1 MRNPSL
7 FPVFGVVL
15 SVALLLPAFAQV
27 TSSAS
32 AAQAGSDKIVADKI
46 VADKIVADKI
56 LGAKIDNEFVQRQF
70 GNQFTLLPD
79 VPVTFGDLDGDGV
92 EDVAI
97 AARCKNPMLDQGEHN
112 YQVVD
117 PYYDYFGYGDPKL
130 TTTFSEGDPK
140 QRGLV
145 VLIIYGAPKDGWHSA
160 EPKAKFVLVNLPY
173 RTISVR
179 KMKMRKKNIEAL
191 YVEEAGE
198 MGDSSAVFFDG
209 KKFHYVPMGGN
220 MQ

>member
-1 MRNPSL
+1 MRKASL
-7 FPVFGVVL
+7 L
-15 SVALLLPAFAQV
+15 LACSLALLLPALAQV
-27 TSSAS
+27 P
-32 AAQAGSDKIVADKI
+32 AATKTGN
-46 VADKIVADKI
+46 DKIVADKI
-56 LGAKIDNEFVQRQF
+56 LGDKIDNEFVQRQF
-70 GNQFTLLPD
+70 GNQFTMLPD
-79 VPVTFGDLDGDGV
+79 VPVTVGDLDGDGV

-145 VLIIYGAPKDGWHSA
+145 VLIIYGAPKGGWRAA
-160 EPKAKFVLVNLPY
+160 EPKAKYVVVNLPY

-179 KMKMRKKNIEAL
+179 KMKMRKRSIEAL

>member
-1 MRNPSL
+1 MRKASFL
-7 FPVFGVVL
+7 LALGVAMV
-15 SVALLLPAFAQV
+15 LPAFAQAP
-27 TSSAS
+27 AS
-32 AAQAGSDKIVADKI
+32 AGKIGNDKI
-46 VADKIVADKI
+46 
-56 LGAKIDNEFVQRQF
+56 GAEKIDNEFVQRQF
-70 GNQFTLLPD
+70 GNQFTILPD
-79 VPVTFGDLDGDGV
+79 VQPTFGDLDGDGV

-130 TTTFSEGDPK
+130 TTTFSEGDPT

-145 VLIIYGAPKDGWHSA
+145 VLIIYGATKDGWRSA
-160 EPKAKFVLVNLPY
+160 APKAKYVVVNLPY

-179 KMKMRKKNIEAL
+179 KMKMRKRSIEAL